1 MHWSGGGTRSLRSKL
16 SYNTSSSLKDTH
28 SHDVQ
33 IMSCGSDYHMKIQE
47 SALNFGIWRYA
58 HA

>member
-1 MHWSGGGTRSLRSKL
+1 MHWSGGGTRSHHKL

-33 IMSCGSDYHMKIQE
+33 IMPCASDYHMMIQE
-47 SALNFGIWRYA
+47 SAFNFGIWRYD